1 MSETKKEENERQME
15 IEDNLS
21 DEDKF
26 EMKEEKSSVREK
38 RVKQHEK
45 TIEEALFR
53 TKHWRMLHEVSNFSL
68 KNAAKYVG
76 ISKKTLD
83 DYFLVLRV
91 GEELGYNFK

>member
-38 RVKQHEK
+38 RVK
-45 TIEEALFR
+45 
-53 TKHWRMLHEVSNFSL
+53 
-68 KNAAKYVG
+68 
-76 ISKKTLD
+76 
-83 DYFLVLRV
+83 
-91 GEELGYNFK
+91 